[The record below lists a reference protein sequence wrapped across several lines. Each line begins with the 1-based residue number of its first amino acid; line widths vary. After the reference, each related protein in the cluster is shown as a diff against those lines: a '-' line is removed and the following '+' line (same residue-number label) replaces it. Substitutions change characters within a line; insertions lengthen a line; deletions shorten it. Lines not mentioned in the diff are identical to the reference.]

1 MQLSNTPIFIA
12 TSYHLIV
19 VVNVLRTCHGY
30 SSQSDVFILTELFLL
45 LSFSSLHFFQYM
57 LHVYAHVGVKWLKAK
72 SRYRYFILIIRI
84 TFQRIYFSYI
94 YISKLSFFSYGI
106 LFGVGC
112 AMVRETSTL
121 MLSQYFKRRREIVE
135 MIAST
140 GTGFGIA
147 IFSNVFR
154 SGMR

>member
-1 MQLSNTPIFIA
+1 MACIDKSAINTNLSENIFCL
-12 TSYHLIV
+12 YL
-19 VVNVLRTCHGY
+19 Y
-30 SSQSDVFILTELFLL
+30 
-45 LSFSSLHFFQYM
+45 
-57 LHVYAHVGVKWLKAK
+57 LK
-72 SRYRYFILIIRI
+72 II
-84 TFQRIYFSYI
+84 
-94 YISKLSFFSYGI
+94 FFSYGI